1 MYFFYIIVSYVMLNY
16 FFCKQCEIIK
26 CEVWSA
32 NSKVDLQT
40 PCYMKKLPMKSKFIL
55 NFFCS
60 LKSLAVAVWIIN
72 PTSKKKL
79 GSNLNGTNIWDSSYI
94 MVFFQTYQLLVI
106 SLCGTCSKYNYIC
119 YDPWNFLPGHI
130 SLFYGGNLMSL
141 SPFHP

>member
-1 MYFFYIIVSYVMLNY
+1 MYFFYIIVNYVMLNY

-32 NSKVDLQT
+32 NSKVELQM

-55 NFFCS
+55 SFFCS

-72 PTSKKKL
+72 PLTSKKKL
-79 GSNLNGTNIWDSSYI
+79 GSNLNGTNIWDSSYNGFLSNLPV
-94 MVFFQTYQLLVI
+94 MVI
-106 SLCGTCSKYNYIC
+106 SLCSTWSKYNYIC
-119 YDPWNFLPGHI
+119 YNPWNFLPGHI